1 MAGRSRPA
9 ARRPL
14 GYQFICHGERE
25 GYVPCLAEDHA
36 ALVLVDG
43 DAAGWEFWVTTPKA
57 SSATRRIPVVVVT
70 SDAGARTAARIA
82 GADAALDAGA
92 LLGEL
97 PALVQT
103 LARVRPGD
111 PGEALAEACKEP
123 LPEKA
128 RRHRPFNAGAYYE
141 QHDLLEELWMEH
153 DGPARELYRAILQVG
168 VASSGDAETGAV
180 RSKSAAKPPVAAP
193 SAGCASGC
201 RPSAGGCRS
210 PADALDALP
219 DDARRRAQRLPLGGV
234 HLRLMQPL
242 AVQPGER
249 QHIEQIV

>member
-1 MAGRSRPA
+1 MTPPIIVLTGSPPWQEEA
-9 ARRPL
+9 ARLLDGL
-14 GYQFICHGERE
+14 GYQLVCYGERE
-25 GYVPCLAEDHA
+25 GYVPRLAEDHA

-128 RRHRPFNAGAYYE
+128 RRAIDLFNAGAYYE

-168 VASSGDAETGAV
+168 VAYYQVTRGNRRGALKILL
-180 RSKSAAKPPVAAP
+180 RSLQWLHPLPDVCQGVDVARLRADV
-193 SAGCASGC
+193 A
-201 RPSAGGCRS
+201 RLR
-210 PADALDALP
+210 DALDALP
-219 DDARRRAQRLPLGGV
+219 ADAPPEALRRLPLGGV
-234 HLRLMQPL
+234 HL
-242 AVQPGER
+242 VG
-249 QHIEQIV
+249 